1 MTKTSYFTMKNNG
14 PASLVHAHVLSKR
27 LPTLVQVAWYE
38 VQASAI
44 KVPRHC
50 LFLNHG
56 VYDLKAEEKV
66 YLETLTWVST
76 RV

>member
-1 MTKTSYFTMKNNG
+1 MTKTSNFTMKNNG

-50 LFLNHG
+50 LFLNM
-56 VYDLKAEEKV
+56 E
-66 YLETLTWVST
+66 
-76 RV
+76 RII

>member
-1 MTKTSYFTMKNNG
+1 MTKTSNLTMKNNG

-56 VYDLKAEEKV
+56 VYDLKAEERG
-66 YLETLTWVST
+66 LFRNTDMGQCG
-76 RV
+76 